1 MLAKAEQEKI
11 DLKEEY
17 VRKEA
22 ELNEIQKKQ
31 L

>member
-11 DLKEEY
+11 ELKEEY

-22 ELNEIQKKQ
+22 ELKENQEKE